1 VGTLTGHCLA
11 PSHATTLRILNSRS
25 CRKCDEHHICNCP
38 ALSRARRRYF
48 GVPVLA
54 SLGDASSREPGEL
67 LAFAKNNSNLVD
79 IKTS

>member
-1 VGTLTGHCLA
+1 MQPHSEYSTAA
-11 PSHATTLRILNSRS
+11 PAENAMNIISAIARLSH
-25 CRKCDEHHICNCP
+25 EQE
-38 ALSRARRRYF
+38 
-48 GVPVLA
+48 A